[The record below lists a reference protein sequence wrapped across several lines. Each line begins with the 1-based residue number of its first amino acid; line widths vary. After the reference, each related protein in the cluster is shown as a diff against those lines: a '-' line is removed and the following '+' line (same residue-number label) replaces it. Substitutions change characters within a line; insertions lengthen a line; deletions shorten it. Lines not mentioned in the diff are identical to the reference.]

1 MELQWPLIIFTSLIA
16 CSAGIFAAQAIYAL
30 KGEGKSAQMP
40 ALIASAATLVVS
52 GIAVFFHLQHWER
65 IFNGFGHLT
74 SGITQELIAIV
85 VFAIVMVVYF
95 AMLRRNEGEVPQWTA
110 ILAIVVSVVLVAV
123 CGHSYMMAARPGWD
137 SVVWVLALVG
147 AACAMGPAV
156 VAFIIALKG
165 EETASAGIL
174 NIVGSAIN
182 GVATAAG
189 LFVLTTIGSAFTSF
203 EYYYDLTHP
212 TKDITVGL
220 PSLIGDYG
228 VVTILGVVVIG
239 IIAPIACAI
248 MGKKTGNWKV
258 WGIAI
263 AVCALIGAVC
273 LRVLFYAFGLSVFMF
288 Y

>member
-1 MELQWPLIIFTSLIA
+1 M
-16 CSAGIFAAQAIYAL
+16 
-30 KGEGKSAQMP
+30 
-40 ALIASAATLVVS
+40 
-52 GIAVFFHLQHWER
+52 
-65 IFNGFGHLT
+65 
-74 SGITQELIAIV
+74 
-85 VFAIVMVVYF
+85 
-95 AMLRRNEGEVPQWTA
+95 
-110 ILAIVVSVVLVAV
+110 
-123 CGHSYMMAARPGWD
+123 
-137 SVVWVLALVG
+137 
-147 AACAMGPAV
+147 
-156 VAFIIALKG
+156 
-165 EETASAGIL
+165 
-174 NIVGSAIN
+174 
-182 GVATAAG
+182 ATAAG

-220 PSLIGDYG
+220 PSLMGDYG
-228 VVTILGVVVIG
+228 VLTILGVVVIG